1 MENEELKKMVL
12 NFRPNE
18 IRYVGR
24 KKIKKLTKIAHFKI
38 IFSSK
43 RLTQPTEFRNGN
55 STELGKKTLY
65 GTSSVKGQLYLT
77 NCLFFIL
84 NHHRNILKRSEL
96 DFCSMQK

>member
-1 MENEELKKMVL
+1 MILV
-12 NFRPNE
+12 
-18 IRYVGR
+18 VSQ
-24 KKIKKLTKIAHFKI
+24 IKELTKIAHFKI

>member
-1 MENEELKKMVL
+1 MEDIVQKSRVKLLWLKKYLVK
-12 NFRPNE
+12 
-18 IRYVGR
+18 IR
-24 KKIKKLTKIAHFKI
+24 ILLIKI

-84 NHHRNILKRSEL
+84 HHHRNILKRSEL